1 MKRILES
8 AQGRKILLY
17 LGLVATL
24 VLASA
29 AVAGAQPKRE
39 IPALKKGVTNLVE
52 STTAL
57 VGFVANGPVLRLDND
72 SAAGNATALDLQ
84 VEEGEAPMKV
94 NSGTKVDNLNADEVD
109 GLDSTELK
117 GQQGDPGPQGEPG
130 PQGPQ
135 GPPGPATE
143 PTVFTARND
152 NFVGIANA
160 VGAGKTL
167 ASLNLPPGSY
177 VLNGKAGVENLDGSG
192 IAGVNCT
199 LRANGER
206 IDSGVFDRL
215 AEEAEVAS
223 GEQFA
228 LQAVLADFDGQGPI
242 DLNCAHAIGQSND
255 VSASGAVL
263 TAIKVGSVQ

>member
-1 MKRILES
+1 MKTILEKS
-8 AQGRKILLY
+8 KITQGKAVV
-17 LGLVATL
+17 LGLLLAATL
-24 VLASA
+24 ALMVGTLAA
-29 AVAGAQPKRE
+29 PAEAKKAVPT
-39 IPALKKGVTNLVE
+39 LKKGVTNLVDKV
-52 STTAL
+52 TTV
-57 VGFVANGPVLRLDND
+57 VGFVADDAVLRLDND
-72 SAAGNATALDLQ
+72 SSEGNATALDLQ
-84 VEEGEAPMKV
+84 VEAGKAPMTV
-94 NSGTKVDNLNADEVD
+94 NSDTRVDNLNADKVD

-117 GQQGDPGPQGEPG
+117 GQQGEPG

-152 NFVGIANA
+152 GPVGIAEA

-177 VLNGKAGVENLDGSG
+177 VLNAKAGVENLDGDD

-199 LRANGER
+199 LRANGDR

-228 LQAVLADFDGQGPI
+228 LQAVLTDFDGQGPI
-242 DLNCAHAIGQSND
+242 DLNCAHAIGQSSD
-255 VSASGAVL
+255 VSAFGAVV